1 MRKVLSYS
9 LVLIS
14 VAMFTSCDSSKQQVE
29 LEWKVYESSSVHND
43 RTTAIT
49 SLNRIIALEKYNSD
63 ALDTLSILYLNVGM
77 NDAALKI
84 ATRATNVRESKEVTK
99 VLAKANKNLGKFEQA
114 IIHFNKLLEG
124 SPDDLELLYESA
136 FCNINMNKPNDAVPF
151 IEKMIKHPESGSQVM
166 QEFYQNSQ
174 QFVPY
179 KSVALN
185 MLGYLQAQAGQNEAA
200 VQSYQAA
207 LQIFP
212 KYYLA
217 QNNLRVLVPQKK

>member
-1 MRKVLSYS
+1 M
-9 LVLIS
+9 
-14 VAMFTSCDSSKQQVE
+14 
-29 LEWKVYESSSVHND
+29 
-43 RTTAIT
+43 
-49 SLNRIIALEKYNSD
+49 
-63 ALDTLSILYLNVGM
+63 
-77 NDAALKI
+77 
-84 ATRATNVRESKEVTK
+84 
-99 VLAKANKNLGKFEQA
+99 LAKANKNLGKFEQA
-114 IIHFNKLLEG
+114 ILHFSKLLEG

-136 FCNINMNKPNDAVPF
+136 FCNINMNKANDAVPF
-151 IEKMIKHPESGSQVM
+151 IEKMIQHPESGSQVM

-200 VQSYQAA
+200 IQSYQAA
-207 LQIFP
+207 LQVFP